1 MASTA
6 SRFLRKLP
14 RSLKLPQ
21 TLVRSN
27 ITRVLSS
34 STHQTT
40 DPSDSLRRIGSRLL
54 RHDSIATRSF
64 SSQEGPAPI
73 DYSSI
78 LQEDEFHKLANVT
91 INHLLEKI
99 EDYGDNVQIDGF
111 DIDYGN
117 EVLTL
122 KLGSLGT
129 YVLNKQT
136 PNRQIWMSSPVS
148 GPSRFDWDRDA
159 NAWIYR
165 RTEAELHKLLEEELE
180 SLCGEPIQ
188 LS

>member
-1 MASTA
+1 MATA

-14 RSLKLPQ
+14 RFLKLSPTLLRSNGVRFSSNLIQDSLKPL
-21 TLVRSN
+21 
-27 ITRVLSS
+27 
-34 STHQTT
+34 
-40 DPSDSLRRIGSRLL
+40 DSFGRIGSRI
-54 RHDSIATRSF
+54 RNDYSTTRSF
-64 SSQEGPAPI
+64 SSSQGPASV
-73 DYSSI
+73 DYSSV
-78 LQEDEFHKLANVT
+78 LQEDEFHKLANFT
-91 INHLLEKI
+91 INDLLAKI
-99 EDYGDNVQIDGF
+99 EDYGDDVQIDGF

-165 RTEAELHKLLEEELE
+165 RTEAKLHKLLEEELE
-180 SLCGEPIQ
+180 NLCGEPIQ

>member
-1 MASTA
+1 MATA
-6 SRFLRKLP
+6 SRFLRKLQ
-14 RSLKLPQ
+14 RSLRLSP
-21 TLVRSN
+21 TLLRGNGVR
-27 ITRVLSS
+27 LSS
-34 STHQTT
+34 NFIQETT
-40 DPSDSLRRIGSRLL
+40 EPLNVFRQIGSRI
-54 RHDSIATRSF
+54 RHDFVTTRSF
-64 SSQEGPAPI
+64 SSQGPAAI
-73 DYSSI
+73 DYSSV
-78 LQEDEFHKLANVT
+78 LQEDEYHKLANFT
-91 INHLLEKI
+91 INDLLEKI

-129 YVLNKQT
+129 YVINKQT

-148 GPSRFDWDRDA
+148 GPARFDWDRDA

-165 RTEAELHKLLEEELE
+165 RTEAKLDKLLEEELE
-180 SLCGEPIQ
+180 KLCGEPIQ

>member
-1 MASTA
+1 MATA

-14 RSLKLPQ
+14 RFLKLSP
-21 TLVRSN
+21 TLLRSN
-27 ITRVLSS
+27 GVRFSS
-34 STHQTT
+34 NLIEGSKE
-40 DPSDSLRRIGSRLL
+40 PLDSFWRIGSRIS
-54 RHDSIATRSF
+54 HDSFTTRSF
-64 SSQEGPAPI
+64 SSQGPASV
-73 DYSSI
+73 DYSSV
-78 LQEDEFHKLANVT
+78 LQEDEFHKLANFT

-136 PNRQIWMSSPVS
+136 PNRQIWMSSPV
-148 GPSRFDWDRDA
+148 RF
-159 NAWIYR
+159 
-165 RTEAELHKLLEEELE
+165 TLMSSSFFLLFGVVALLD
-180 SLCGEPIQ
+180 STGIVMLMHGFTGEPKQSCIN
-188 LS
+188 S